1 MDDAT
6 KEIHDSVASTD
17 DIFNTSVS
25 GDSTWQRKGFSSF
38 NGVFAAISIESGKV
52 LDVEPMPRYC
62 KGCDLKNDLKV
73 KKPTAYTE
81 WKNAHIYVD
90 TTTKVLR
97 EVWNLK
103 VRNAYLSVQ

>member
-1 MDDAT
+1 
-6 KEIHDSVASTD
+6 
-17 DIFNTSVS
+17 
-25 GDSTWQRKGFSSF
+25 
-38 NGVFAAISIESGKV
+38 
-52 LDVEPMPRYC
+52 MPRYC